1 VRLGGRVAIVTGGA
15 RHIGAAYCRK
25 LASEGAAVVI
35 ADILEAES
43 VAQEIRSKGGRSLA
57 LVVDVSQEED
67 TNRMAAEAVKAFGR
81 IDILVNNAAIFI
93 NIQRHPFYEIT
104 AEEWDRVSAV
114 NIKGPFLCAKAVF
127 AQMKEQRYGKIINI
141 SSSTAYWG
149 TPNFLHYVASKAAL
163 VGITRSLAREV
174 GEYGICVNAIAPGLV
189 EHEGQ
194 NAPKILTDLQLKA
207 RSIKRL
213 ETPEDLFGT
222 VVFLASSDS
231 DFMTGQT
238 IVVDGG
244 SVFH

>member
-1 VRLGGRVAIVTGGA
+1 VRLGGRVAIVRGGA
-15 RHIGAAYCRK
+15 RHIGAAYCRR
-25 LASEGAAVVI
+25 LADEGAAIVI
-35 ADILEAES
+35 ADILHGAA
-43 VAQEIRSKGGRSLA
+43 VADEIVAKGGRAIA
-57 LVVDVSQEED
+57 LKVDVSKEED
-67 TNRMAAEAVKAFGR
+67 TNRMAAEALKAFGR
-81 IDILVNNAAIFI
+81 IDILVNNAAVFI
-93 NIQRHPFYEIT
+93 NIQRHPFYEIS
-104 AEEWDRVSAV
+104 AEEWDKVSAV

-127 AQMKEQRYGKIINI
+127 PQMKEQKSGKIINI

-163 VGITRSLAREV
+163 IGITRSLAREV

-194 NAPKILTDLQLKA
+194 NAPKVLTELQLEA

-213 ETPEDLFGT
+213 QTPDDLLGT
-222 VVFLASSDS
+222 LIFLCSADS
-231 DFMTGQT
+231 DFMTGQA

>member
-1 VRLGGRVAIVTGGA
+1 MRLAGKVAIVTGGA
-15 RHIGAAYCRK
+15 RHIGAAYARRI
-25 LASEGAAVVI
+25 AAEGAAVVI
-35 ADILEAES
+35 ADILDAEP
-43 VAQEIRSKGGRSLA
+43 VANEIRSQGGKALA
-57 LVVDVSQEED
+57 IKTDVSSEND
-67 TNRMAAEAVKAFGR
+67 TKIMAEEAVKAFGR

-93 NIQRHPFYEIT
+93 NIQRHPFYEIS

-127 AQMKEQRYGKIINI
+127 AQMKRQSSGKIINI

-149 TPNFLHYVASKAAL
+149 TPMFLHYVASKAAL
-163 VGITRSLAREV
+163 VGMTRSLAREV
-174 GEYGICVNAIAPGLV
+174 GEFGICVNAIAPGLV

-194 NAPKILTDLQLKA
+194 NAPKALSELQLKE
-207 RSIKRL
+207 RSLKRL
-213 ETPEDLFGT
+213 QTPDDLMGT
-222 VVFLASSDS
+222 LVFLASSDS

>member
-1 VRLGGRVAIVTGGA
+1 MRLAGKVAIVTGGA
-15 RHIGAAYCRK
+15 RHIGAAYARRI
-25 LASEGAAVVI
+25 AAEGAAVVI
-35 ADILEAES
+35 ADILDGGP
-43 VAQEIRSKGGRSLA
+43 VANEISSQGGKALA
-57 LVVDVSQEED
+57 VTVDVSSEKDTKLMAEE
-67 TNRMAAEAVKAFGR
+67 TVKAFGR

-114 NIKGPFLCAKAVF
+114 NIKGPFLCAKAAF
-127 AQMKEQRYGKIINI
+127 PQMKQQRSGKIINI

-149 TPNFLHYVASKAAL
+149 TPMFLHYVASKAAL
-163 VGITRSLAREV
+163 VGMTRSLAREV
-174 GEYGICVNAIAPGLV
+174 GEFGICVNAIAPGLV

-194 NAPKILTDLQLKA
+194 NAPKALSEFQLKE
-207 RSIKRL
+207 RSLKRL
-213 ETPEDLFGT
+213 QTPDDLMGT
-222 VVFLASSDS
+222 LLFLASSDS

>member
-1 VRLGGRVAIVTGGA
+1 MRLGGKVAIVTGGA
-15 RHIGAAYCRK
+15 RHIGAAYCRR
-25 LASEGAAVVI
+25 LAAEGAAIVI
-35 ADILEAES
+35 ADILDGAAVAAE
-43 VAQEIRSKGGRSLA
+43 IKGKGGKAMA
-57 LVVDVSQEED
+57 LNIDVSKEED
-67 TNRMAAEAVKAFGR
+67 TNRMASEAVQAFGR

-93 NIQRHPFYEIT
+93 NIQRHPFYEIS

-127 AQMKEQRYGKIINI
+127 PQMKEQRSGKIINI

-149 TPNFLHYVASKAAL
+149 TPNFLHYVASTAAL
-163 VGITRSLAREV
+163 IRINRSLAREV

-194 NAPKILTDLQLKA
+194 NAPKALTELQLKA

-213 ETPEDLFGT
+213 ERPEDLFGT
-222 VVFLASSDS
+222 VVFLASPDS

>member
-1 VRLGGRVAIVTGGA
+1 MRLAGRVAIVTGGA
-15 RHIGAAYCRK
+15 RHIGARYCRR
-25 LASEGAAVVI
+25 LVAEGAAVAI
-35 ADILEAES
+35 ADILDGNP
-43 VAQEIRSKGGRSLA
+43 VAHEIRSTGGQAIA
-57 LVVDVSQEED
+57 LKIDVAKED
-67 TNRMAAEAVKAFGR
+67 EAYRMAAETVQAFGR

-93 NIQRHPFYEIT
+93 NIKRQPFFEIS

-127 AQMKEQRYGKIINI
+127 QQMRQQRSGKIINI
-141 SSSTAYWG
+141 SSSTAFWG

-163 VGITRSLAREV
+163 VGMTRSLAREV
-174 GEYGICVNAIAPGLV
+174 GEHGICVNAIAPGLV

-194 NAPKILTDLQLKA
+194 NAPAALTALQLKE

-213 ETPEDLFGT
+213 QTPEDLLGT
-222 VVFLASSDS
+222 LVFLASSDS

-244 SVFH
+244 SIFY

>member
-1 VRLGGRVAIVTGGA
+1 MRLGGKVAIVTGGA
-15 RHIGAAYCRK
+15 RHIGAAYARR
-25 LASEGAAVVI
+25 LALEGAAVVI
-35 ADILEAES
+35 ADILDGDPIAN
-43 VAQEIRSKGGRSLA
+43 EIRSQNGQALA
-57 LVVDVSQEED
+57 VNVDVSNEEA
-67 TNRMAAEAVKAFGR
+67 TKRMAAKTVKAFGR

-93 NIQRHPFYEIT
+93 NITRHPFYEIS

-127 AQMKEQRYGKIINI
+127 PQMKQQKSGKIINI

-149 TPNFLHYVASKAAL
+149 TPMFLHYVASKAAL
-163 VGITRSLAREV
+163 IGMTRSLAREV
-174 GEYGICVNAIAPGLV
+174 GEFGICVNAIAPGLV

-194 NAPKILTDLQLKA
+194 NAPRALTELQLKE
-207 RSIKRL
+207 RSIKRVQ
-213 ETPEDLFGT
+213 TPDDLMGT
-222 VVFLASSDS
+222 LIFLASQDS

>member
-1 VRLGGRVAIVTGGA
+1 MRLSGRVAIVTGGA
-15 RHIGAAYCRK
+15 RHIGAAYARK
-25 LASEGAAVVI
+25 LADEGAAVVI
-35 ADILEAES
+35 ADILDGEP
-43 VAQEIRSKGGRSLA
+43 VANEICAAGGKALA
-57 LVVDVSQEED
+57 LKIDVSDDAD
-67 TNRMAAEAVKAFGR
+67 THRMAVETVKAFGR

-127 AQMKEQRYGKIINI
+127 PQMKEQKSGKIINI

-163 VGITRSLAREV
+163 IGMTRSLAREV
-174 GEYGICVNAIAPGLV
+174 GEFGICVNAIAPGLV

-194 NAPKILTDLQLKA
+194 NAPKALTELQLKE
-207 RSIKRL
+207 RSLKRL
-213 ETPEDLFGT
+213 QTPDDLMGT
-222 VVFLASSDS
+222 LVFLCSADS

-244 SVFH
+244 SIFH

>member
-1 VRLGGRVAIVTGGA
+1 MRLAGKVAVVTGGA
-15 RHIGAAYCRK
+15 RHIGAAYCRT
-25 LASEGAAVVI
+25 LAAEGAAIVV
-35 ADILEAES
+35 ADVLDGES
-43 VAQEIRSKGGRSLA
+43 VANEIRSNGGKALA
-57 LVVDVSQEED
+57 VKVDVSSEAD
-67 TNRMAAEAVKAFGR
+67 TQRMATEAAKAFGR

-93 NIQRHPFYEIT
+93 AIQRHPFYEISG
-104 AEEWDRVSAV
+104 EEWDKVSAV

-127 AQMKEQRYGKIINI
+127 PQMKQQGSGKIVNI

-163 VGITRSLAREV
+163 IGMTRSLAREV
-174 GEYGICVNAIAPGLV
+174 GEFGIGVNAIAPGLV

-194 NAPKILTDLQLKA
+194 TAPKELTELQLKE

-213 ETPEDLFGT
+213 QTPEDLMGT
-222 VVFLASSDS
+222 LVFLASSDS
-231 DFMTGQT
+231 DFMTGQA

>member
-1 VRLGGRVAIVTGGA
+1 MRLAGKVAIVTGGA
-15 RHIGAAYCRK
+15 RHIGAAYARR
-25 LASEGAAVVI
+25 LALEGAAVVI
-35 ADILEAES
+35 ADVLDGAPIANEIC
-43 VAQEIRSKGGRSLA
+43 AQQGKALA
-57 LVVDVSQEED
+57 LRVDVSDEAA
-67 TNRMAAEAVKAFGR
+67 TKRMAAETVKAFGR

-93 NIQRHPFYEIT
+93 NIVRHPFYEIT

-127 AQMKEQRYGKIINI
+127 PQMKEQKSGKIINI

-149 TPNFLHYVASKAAL
+149 TPMFLHYVASKAAL
-163 VGITRSLAREV
+163 VGMTRSLAREV
-174 GEYGICVNAIAPGLV
+174 GEFGICVNAIAPGLV

-194 NAPKILTDLQLKA
+194 NAPQALTELQLKE

-213 ETPEDLFGT
+213 QTPDDLMGT
-222 VVFLASSDS
+222 LIFLASPDS

>member
-1 VRLGGRVAIVTGGA
+1 MRLEGKVAIVTGGA
-15 RHIGAAYCRK
+15 RHIGAAYARR
-25 LASEGAAVVI
+25 LAAEGAKVVI
-35 ADILEAES
+35 ADILEGEP
-43 VAQEIRSKGGRSLA
+43 VAQEIRSRRGDALA
-57 LVVDVSQEED
+57 IRTDVSSEND
-67 TNRMAAEAVKAFGR
+67 TTLMAERAVKAFGR

-104 AEEWDRVSAV
+104 GEEWDRVSAV

-127 AQMKEQRYGKIINI
+127 PQMKQQRSGKIINI

-149 TPNFLHYVASKAAL
+149 TPMFLHYVASKAAL
-163 VGITRSLAREV
+163 VGMTRSLAREV
-174 GEYGICVNAIAPGLV
+174 GEFGICVNAIAPGLV

-194 NAPKILTDLQLKA
+194 NAPKALTELQLKE
-207 RSIKRL
+207 RSLKRL
-213 ETPEDLFGT
+213 QTPDDLMGT
-222 VVFLASSDS
+222 LVFLASSDS

>member
-1 VRLGGRVAIVTGGA
+1 MRLEKKVAIVTGGA
-15 RHIGAAYCRK
+15 RHIGAAYARR
-25 LASEGAAVVI
+25 LAAEGAAVVI
-35 ADILEAES
+35 ADILDGEP
-43 VAQEIRSKGGRSLA
+43 VANEIRSHAGEALA
-57 LVVDVSQEED
+57 IKADVSSENDTKTMAEE
-67 TNRMAAEAVKAFGR
+67 ALKSFGR

-93 NIQRHPFYEIT
+93 NIQRHPFYEIS

-127 AQMKEQRYGKIINI
+127 PQMRQQKSGKIINI

-149 TPNFLHYVASKAAL
+149 TPMFLHYVASKAAL
-163 VGITRSLAREV
+163 VGMTRSLAREV
-174 GEYGICVNAIAPGLV
+174 GEFGICVNAIAPGLV

-194 NAPKILTDLQLKA
+194 NAPKALSELQLKE
-207 RSIKRL
+207 RSLKRL
-213 ETPEDLFGT
+213 QTPDDLLGT
-222 VVFLASSDS
+222 LVFLASSDS

>member
-1 VRLGGRVAIVTGGA
+1 VAIVTGGA
-15 RHIGAAYCRK
+15 RHIGAAYCRR
-25 LASEGAAVVI
+25 LAEEGAAVVI
-35 ADILEAES
+35 ADILDDARVAE
-43 VAQEIRSKGGRSLA
+43 EIRSKGGHALSLR
-57 LVVDVSQEED
+57 VDVSNEED
-67 TNRMAAEAVKAFGR
+67 TNRMALETVKAFGR

-127 AQMKEQRYGKIINI
+127 PKMKEQRSGKIINI

-149 TPNFLHYVASKAAL
+149 TPSFLHYVASKAAL
-163 VGITRSLAREV
+163 IGMTRSLAREV
-174 GEYGICVNAIAPGLV
+174 GEFGICVNAIAPGLV

-194 NAPKILTDLQLKA
+194 TAPKALTELQLKA

-213 ETPEDLFGT
+213 QTPEDLLGT
-222 VVFLASSDS
+222 LVFLASSDS

>member
-25 LASEGAAVVI
+25 LAFEGAAVVI
-35 ADILEAES
+35 ADILKAES

-163 VGITRSLAREV
+163 VGMTRSLAREV
-174 GEYGICVNAIAPGLV
+174 GEYGICVNAIAPGLI

>member
-1 VRLGGRVAIVTGGA
+1 MRLAGKVAIVTGGA
-15 RHIGAAYCRK
+15 RHIGAAYARRM
-25 LASEGAAVVI
+25 AADGAAVVI
-35 ADILEAES
+35 ADILDGLP
-43 VAQEIRSKGGRSLA
+43 VANEICAQGGKALA
-57 LVVDVSQEED
+57 VTVDVSSEKD
-67 TNRMAAEAVKAFGR
+67 TKLMAEEAVKAFGR
-81 IDILVNNAAIFI
+81 VDILVNNAAIFI

-127 AQMKEQRYGKIINI
+127 PQMKQQRSGKIINI

-149 TPNFLHYVASKAAL
+149 TPMFLHYVASKSAL
-163 VGITRSLAREV
+163 VGMTRSLAREV
-174 GEYGICVNAIAPGLV
+174 GEFGICVNAIAPGLV

-194 NAPKILTDLQLKA
+194 NAPKVLSELQLKE
-207 RSIKRL
+207 RSLKRL
-213 ETPEDLFGT
+213 QTPDDLMGT
-222 VVFLASSDS
+222 LVFLASSDS

>member
-1 VRLGGRVAIVTGGA
+1 VAIVTGGA
-15 RHIGAAYCRK
+15 RHIGAAYCRR
-25 LASEGAAVVI
+25 LAEEAAAVVI
-35 ADILEAES
+35 ADILDGARVAE
-43 VAQEIRSKGGRSLA
+43 EIRSKGGRALSLR
-57 LVVDVSQEED
+57 VDVSNEED
-67 TNRMAAEAVKAFGR
+67 TNRMALETVKAFGR

-93 NIQRHPFYEIT
+93 NIQRHPFYDIT

-127 AQMKEQRYGKIINI
+127 PKMKEQRSGKIINI

-149 TPNFLHYVASKAAL
+149 TPSFLHYVASKAAL
-163 VGITRSLAREV
+163 IGMTRSLAREV
-174 GEYGICVNAIAPGLV
+174 GEFGICVNAIAPGLV

-194 NAPKILTDLQLKA
+194 TAPKALTELQLKA

-213 ETPEDLFGT
+213 QTPEDLLGT
-222 VVFLASSDS
+222 LVFLGSSDS